1 MMSYQDPPQRKLF
14 YIGINLDKRIRKN
27 HPLRKIRKL
36 IDFDFIYKEVEDKY
50 GYNGNESIPPPVILK
65 LMLLLVLYN
74 VRSERELMETL
85 GERLDWLWFLDFD
98 LDTETPNHSVLSKAR
113 KRWGEEAFRGF
124 YERVVWQCTETSS
137 AQVVE
142 SGLVD
147 GRKIFVDSSLIQ
159 ADASNNSVVDRQSLK
174 RYLSESYK
182 ELEKRLEEEVK
193 EDDSRDDND
202 GSSGGVN
209 KRYISTTDPDASIM
223 RSGGK
228 AKLRYQ
234 THRAVDG
241 AYEVITA
248 TEVTPG
254 EVNEAHLMVE
264 LIESHHS
271 NTEIGVK
278 TVVADSKYGTIENY
292 LGCWDRGI
300 RAHIPDLKE
309 AQGRSG
315 LRGGIF
321 SDDVFIYDKQT
332 DTYTCPVGK
341 KLKPKSLHVSRQSID
356 YAASKSDC
364 RACDL
369 RSQCT
374 RNKAGRTVK
383 RHLRQEEINYMRA
396 ISKTTLSK
404 IDIRTRQHLME
415 RSFARS
421 VRYGFGRAR
430 WRGLWRV
437 RIQEYLTAAIQNIQI
452 LMKHGTDPRIAV
464 GVAKVD
470 GEFNGKIRGLFKS
483 FKKCLLDFFCLSKFR
498 VEPNLVLK
506 TS

>member
-1 MMSYQDPPQRKLF
+1 MSYEDPPQSKLF
-14 YIGINLDKRIRKN
+14 YMGINIDKRIRKN
-27 HPLRKIRKL
+27 HPLRKIEEL
-36 IDFDFIYKEVEDKY
+36 IDFDFIYNEVRDKY

-74 VRSERELMETL
+74 VRSERELMDTL
-85 GERLDWLWFLDFD
+85 SERLDWLWFLGFD
-98 LDTETPNHSVLSKAR
+98 LDTEIPNHSVLSKAR
-113 KRWGEEAFRGF
+113 RRWGEEAFRSF
-124 YERVVWQCTETSS
+124 YERVVWQC
-137 AQVVE
+137 VE

-364 RACDL
+364 RVCDL

>member
-1 MMSYQDPPQRKLF
+1 
-14 YIGINLDKRIRKN
+14 
-27 HPLRKIRKL
+27 
-36 IDFDFIYKEVEDKY
+36 
-50 GYNGNESIPPPVILK
+50 
-65 LMLLLVLYN
+65 
-74 VRSERELMETL
+74 
-85 GERLDWLWFLDFD
+85 LDWLWFLGFD
-98 LDTETPNHSVLSKAR
+98 LDTEIPNHSVLSKAR
-113 KRWGEEAFRGF
+113 RRWGEEAFRSF

-364 RACDL
+364 RVCDL

>member
-14 YIGINLDKRIRKN
+14 YIGINLDKRIRKD
-27 HPLRKIRKL
+27 HPLRKIREL
-36 IDFDFIYKEVEDKY
+36 IDFDFIYKEVKDKY

-124 YERVVWQCTETSS
+124 YERVVWQC
-137 AQVVE
+137 VE

-147 GRKIFVDSSLIQ
+147 GSKIFVDSSLIE
-159 ADASNNSVVDRQSLK
+159 ADASNNSVVDTKSLK
-174 RYLSESYK
+174 RYLNESYR
-182 ELEKRLEEEVK
+182 ELEKRLEEER
-193 EDDSRDDND
+193 EDEEGDND
-202 GSSGGVN
+202 DEGGVN
-209 KRYISTTDPDASIM
+209 SRYISTTDPDAAIVRTS
-223 RSGGK
+223 GK

-254 EVNEAHLMVE
+254 DVNEAHMMLG
-264 LIESHHS
+264 LIDTHKL
-271 NTEIGVK
+271 NTETSVE
-278 TVVADSKYGTIENY
+278 TVVADSKYGTISNY
-292 LGCWDRGI
+292 LSCYDRGI

-309 AQGRSG
+309 AQSNSG
-315 LRGGIF
+315 SRAGIF

-341 KLKPKSLHVSRQSID
+341 KLKPKSLHMSRQSMD
-356 YAASKSDC
+356 YAASSSDC
-364 RACDL
+364 WVCDL
-369 RSQCT
+369 RPQCT
-374 RNKAGRTVK
+374 RNKAGRTIK
-383 RHLRQEEINYMRA
+383 RHLRQDELDYMRA
-396 ISKTTLSK
+396 LARTTTSKK
-404 IDIRTRQHLME
+404 DIKTRQHLME
-415 RSFARS
+415 RSFARAK
-421 VRYGFGRAR
+421 RYGYDRAR

-437 RIQEYLTAAIQNIQI
+437 RIQEYLTAAIQNIEI
-452 LMKHGTDPRIAV
+452 LLKHGTDPRIAV
-464 GVAKVD
+464 AVRRVREELN
-470 GEFNGKIRGLFKS
+470 GELKSLFKS
-483 FKKCLLDFFCLSKFR
+483 SNQYLLEFFQLSRSGFER
-498 VEPNLVLK
+498 DLLLR
-506 TS
+506 TI

>member
-1 MMSYQDPPQRKLF
+1 MGKTQRRITVPAMMSYQDPPQRKLF
-14 YIGINLDKRIRKN
+14 YMGINLDKRIRKN
-27 HPLRKIRKL
+27 HPLRKIREL
-36 IDFDFIYKEVEDKY
+36 IDFDFIYKEVEGKY
-50 GYNGNESIPPPVILK
+50 GYNGNESVPPPVILK

-74 VRSERELMETL
+74 VRSERELMDTL
-85 GERLDWLWFLDFD
+85 GERLDWLWFLGFD
-98 LDTETPNHSVLSKAR
+98 LDTEIPNHSVLSKAR
-113 KRWGEEAFRGF
+113 RRWGEEAFRSF

-174 RYLSESYK
+174 RHLSESYK

-241 AYEVITA
+241 AYGGITA

-278 TVVADSKYGTIENY
+278 TVVADSKYGTIRNY
-292 LGCWDRGI
+292 LSCYDRGI
-300 RAHIPDLKE
+300 RAHIPDLKY
-309 AQGRSG
+309 ALSNSG

-321 SDDVFIYDKQT
+321 SDDMFIYDAET
-332 DTYTCPVGK
+332 DTYTCPSGK
-341 KLKPKSLHVSRQSID
+341 RLRRKSLHMNRQSMD
-356 YAASKSDC
+356 YAASRRDC
-364 RACDL
+364 RVCKL

-383 RHLRQEEINYMRA
+383 RHLRQ
-396 ISKTTLSK
+396 
-404 IDIRTRQHLME
+404 
-415 RSFARS
+415 
-421 VRYGFGRAR
+421 
-430 WRGLWRV
+430 
-437 RIQEYLTAAIQNIQI
+437 
-452 LMKHGTDPRIAV
+452 
-464 GVAKVD
+464 
-470 GEFNGKIRGLFKS
+470 
-483 FKKCLLDFFCLSKFR
+483 
-498 VEPNLVLK
+498 
-506 TS
+506 

>member
-1 MMSYQDPPQRKLF
+1 MMSYEDPPQSKLF
-14 YIGINLDKRIRKN
+14 YMGINIDKRIRKN
-27 HPLRKIRKL
+27 HPLRKIEEL
-36 IDFDFIYKEVEDKY
+36 IDFDFIYNEVRDKY

-74 VRSERELMETL
+74 VRSERELMDTL
-85 GERLDWLWFLDFD
+85 SERLDWLWFLGFD
-98 LDTETPNHSVLSKAR
+98 LDTEIPNHSVLSKAR
-113 KRWGEEAFRGF
+113 RRWGEEAFRGF
-124 YERVVWQCTETSS
+124 YERIVWQC
-137 AQVVE
+137 VE

-182 ELEKRLEEEVK
+182 ELEKRLEEER
-193 EDDSRDDND
+193 EDEEGDND
-202 GSSGGVN
+202 DEGGVN
-209 KRYISTTDPDASIM
+209 SRYISTTDPDAAIVRTS
-223 RSGGK
+223 GK

-254 EVNEAHLMVE
+254 DVNEAQKMLW
-264 LIESHHS
+264 LIDTHKL
-271 NTEIGVK
+271 NTETNVE
-278 TVVADSKYGTIENY
+278 TVVADSKYGTISNY
-292 LGCWDRGI
+292 LSCYDRGI

-309 AQGRSG
+309 AQSNSG
-315 LRGGIF
+315 SRAGIF

-364 RACDL
+364 RVCDL

>member
-1 MMSYQDPPQRKLF
+1 MSYEDPPQSKLF
-14 YIGINLDKRIRKN
+14 YMGINIDKRIRKN
-27 HPLRKIRKL
+27 HPLRKIEEL
-36 IDFDFIYKEVEDKY
+36 IDFDFIYNEVRDKY

-74 VRSERELMETL
+74 VRSERELMDTL
-85 GERLDWLWFLDFD
+85 SERLDWLWFLGFD
-98 LDTETPNHSVLSKAR
+98 LDTEIPNHSVLSKAR
-113 KRWGEEAFRGF
+113 RRWGEEAFRSF

-364 RACDL
+364 RVCDL